1 MPVLSRLPFLPHSPH
16 LPLIASAFVRGAI
29 LVIGLVAG
37 GLAHAQETTLRVNVF
52 PTSTNL
58 GMYWA
63 IEQSLFAR
71 RGLKIEVQNTPNS
84 DLQRAGLAEG
94 KFEIAHAAVDN
105 AVAMVEGAKKDVI
118 IILGGDGGLNEFLVR
133 GEINS
138 FNDIRG
144 KVLAVDAPNT
154 AYALVAKKILKNN
167 GLLENRDYTLRE
179 VGGTLARSAAMAKDP
194 GLVAGMVNPPFS
206 FMVKE
211 QGLKSMGRALDLIG
225 AYQAG
230 GAFVMRDWARAN
242 AGVLERYIAA
252 YIEGTRAAMDP
263 ANRTAALAIL
273 MRRFKLSQPIAEQSY
288 SALMTPGFGL
298 YRDARFDMDGFAKVL
313 SLRAEIEGQWGGV
326 APAPGKYLD
335 LGYYDRALKVTG
347 P

>member
-1 MPVLSRLPFLPHSPH
+1 MFFLSRLPH
-16 LPLIASAFVRGAI
+16 LPRMASALALAAMLVGSLLAGA
-29 LVIGLVAG
+29 A
-37 GLAHAQETTLRVNVF
+37 AHAQETTLRVNVF

-58 GMYWA
+58 ALYWA
-63 IEQSLFAR
+63 IENGMFAR

-118 IILGGDGGLNEFLVR
+118 IILGGDGGLNEFMVR

-179 VGGTLARSAAMAKDP
+179 VGGTLARSAAIAKDP
-194 GLVAGMVNPPFS
+194 MLVAGMVNPPFT
-206 FMVKE
+206 FMLKE
-211 QGLKSMGRALDLIG
+211 QGLKSMGRAQDLIG
-225 AYQAG
+225 PYQAG
-230 GAFVMRDWARAN
+230 GAFVMRDWAKAN
-242 AGVLERYIAA
+242 AGVLERYLAA
-252 YIEGTRAAMDP
+252 YIEGTRAAMDT
-263 ANRTAALAIL
+263 ANRTAALDIL
-273 MRRFKLSQPIAEQSY
+273 VRRFKLSPQVAEQSY
-288 SALMTPGFGL
+288 AALMTPGFGF
-298 YRDARFDMDGFAKVL
+298 YRDARFDLDGFAKVL

-326 APAPGKYLD
+326 APAPGKYID
-335 LGYYDRALKVTG
+335 LGYYDRALKMAG
-347 P
+347 Q

>member
-1 MPVLSRLPFLPHSPH
+1 MTLLSRLPR
-16 LPLIASAFVRGAI
+16 IASAFVPAAI
-29 LVIGLVAG
+29 LFTGLVAG
-37 GLAHAQETTLRVNVF
+37 GAAYSQETTLRVNVF

-58 GMYWA
+58 ALYWA
-63 IEQSLFAR
+63 IENGMFAR

-167 GLLENRDYTLRE
+167 GCLLYTSPSPRD
-179 VGGTLARSAAMAKDP
+179 
-194 GLVAGMVNPPFS
+194 
-206 FMVKE
+206 
-211 QGLKSMGRALDLIG
+211 
-225 AYQAG
+225 
-230 GAFVMRDWARAN
+230 
-242 AGVLERYIAA
+242 
-252 YIEGTRAAMDP
+252 
-263 ANRTAALAIL
+263 
-273 MRRFKLSQPIAEQSY
+273 
-288 SALMTPGFGL
+288 
-298 YRDARFDMDGFAKVL
+298 
-313 SLRAEIEGQWGGV
+313 
-326 APAPGKYLD
+326 
-335 LGYYDRALKVTG
+335 
-347 P
+347 